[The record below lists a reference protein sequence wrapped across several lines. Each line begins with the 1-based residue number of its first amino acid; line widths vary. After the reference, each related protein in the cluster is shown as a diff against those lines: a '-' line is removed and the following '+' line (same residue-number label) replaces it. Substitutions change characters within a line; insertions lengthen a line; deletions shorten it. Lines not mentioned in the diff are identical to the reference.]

1 MSSQEYIATGG
12 GSGSTDSATDGQA
25 GRFDDL
31 LDAAEKTPDVTV
43 KKVGSR
49 YVVLEASE
57 DGVAALN
64 DRMGG
69 RYQISPNS
77 EITLFD

>member
-12 GSGSTDSATDGQA
+12 ATDGSTS
-25 GRFDDL
+25 RFDDL
-31 LDAAEKTPDVTV
+31 LTVAEKMPDVTV

-57 DGVAALN
+57 DDVAALS
-64 DRMGG
+64 DEMGDK
-69 RYQISPNS
+69 YQISPNS
-77 EITLFD
+77 EINLFE

>member
-1 MSSQEYIATGG
+1 VSSQEYIATGG
-12 GSGSTDSATDGQA
+12 ATDGST

-31 LDAAEKTPDVTV
+31 LTVAEKMPDVTV

-57 DGVAALN
+57 DDVAALS
-64 DRMGG
+64 DEMGDK
-69 RYQISPNS
+69 YQISPNS
-77 EITLFD
+77 EINLFE

>member
-12 GSGSTDSATDGQA
+12 DDTQD

-31 LDAAEKTPDVTV
+31 LNVAEKMPDVTV

-64 DRMGG
+64 DRMGHK
-69 RYQISPNS
+69 YQISPNN
-77 EITLFD
+77 EIKLFD

>member
-1 MSSQEYIATGG
+1 VSSQEYIATGG

-31 LDAAEKTPDVTV
+31 LGAAERMPGVTV

-57 DGVAALN
+57 EGVAALN
-64 DRMGG
+64 DQTGDK
-69 RYQISPNS
+69 YQISPNS
-77 EITLFD
+77 EIKLFE